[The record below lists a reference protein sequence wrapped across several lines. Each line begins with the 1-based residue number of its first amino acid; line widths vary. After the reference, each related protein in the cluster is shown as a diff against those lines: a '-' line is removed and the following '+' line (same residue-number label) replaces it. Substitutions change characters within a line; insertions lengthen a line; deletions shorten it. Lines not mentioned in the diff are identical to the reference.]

1 MGGSEA
7 VADTEASWLDTET
20 AAIVQMYVSSRLS
33 LRKTGAAIGRSA
45 GYVARRLDAAG
56 YDRRPASSYS
66 PPPGGRRTPPT
77 APQVTA
83 MARAYE
89 QGSSLAAVGSR
100 YGMSDTK
107 AGRIL
112 RDAGVQLRP
121 RGGTPGPRRPGP
133 SVDKVRQLK
142 DQGLTVRETAEQL
155 KCSESAVYEARQAAG
170 IRGRAGRPLP
180 PPAQL
185 RADYDREGSVH
196 ALRARYHVSER
207 RLRTALAAAGVEIGA
222 AGRNPAALTGQLPLS
237 QPWDSALTAPAD
249 TLPGS

>member
-7 VADTEASWLDTET
+7 VTDTQASWLDTET
-20 AAIVQMYVSSRLS
+20 AAIVQMYVSSCLS
-33 LRKTGAAIGRSA
+33 LRQTGAAIGRSA

-112 RDAGVQLRP
+112 REAGVQLRP
-121 RGGTPGPRRPGP
+121 RGGTRGPRRPGP

-155 KCSESAVYEARQAAG
+155 KCSEAAVYKARQAAG

-180 PPAQL
+180 PPEQL

-196 ALRARYHVSER
+196 ALRARYHVSQR
-207 RLRTALAAAGVEIGA
+207 RLRPALAAAGVELGA
-222 AGRNPAALTGQLPLS
+222 SRRNPAALTVQLSLPWS
-237 QPWDSALTAPAD
+237 WDSALTAAA
-249 TLPGS
+249 TAVPGS